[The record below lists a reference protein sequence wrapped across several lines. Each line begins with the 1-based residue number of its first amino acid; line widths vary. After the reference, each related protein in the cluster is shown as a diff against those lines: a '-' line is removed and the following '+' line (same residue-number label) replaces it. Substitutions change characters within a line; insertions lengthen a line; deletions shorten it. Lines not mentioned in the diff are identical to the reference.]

1 MRRKQRRTDEEAEIN
16 ITPMLDIVFILLI
29 FFIVTTSFV
38 KEYGIQVNRPSNN
51 PPETKK
57 VSEVIPIKIFA
68 DGRIEVR
75 GVETD
80 VSGVRAGV
88 EGGLA
93 SAPDTS
99 VVVIADREAESGL
112 LVQVIDQA
120 RVAGADKVSLAAQR
134 TR

>member
-1 MRRKQRRTDEEAEIN
+1 MRRKHRRTDEEADIN

-38 KEYGIQVNRPSNN
+38 KEYGIQVNRPSNK

-57 VSEVIPIKIFA
+57 VSEVIPIKIFS

-93 SAPDTS
+93 ASPDTS